1 MGPGTPPTHPHT
13 TCPTILHLEEALLLK
28 HDRLA
33 SDPGGVRTR
42 LSCVTAKQAGTRVKT
57 RLRVT
62 EERSSSQPRRSP
74 HFRGGLTTS
83 SDPETW
89 LNTRDVGR
97 TSVLP
102 ITWF

>member
-1 MGPGTPPTHPHT
+1 M
-13 TCPTILHLEEALLLK
+13 CPTILHLEEALLLK

-33 SDPGGVRTR
+33 SDLGGVCTR

-57 RLRVT
+57 RLPVT
-62 EERSSSQPRRSP
+62 EERSSGQPRRST

-89 LNTRDVGR
+89 PNTRDVGR
-97 TSVLP
+97 PCVLP
-102 ITWF
+102 LRGSKKEK